1 MPASPGS
8 AQVRQLTSAE
18 ASTNFT
24 WTRDNRLIADQ
35 QNRLHLINPE
45 SGDKSAIATEEG
57 RPNGDPSACADG
69 RYVVFL
75 LGLHGGTGNQN
86 VWRIDSSGGNL
97 KQLTNGKLDN
107 YPWCS
112 PDGRWVYYIQQADQQ
127 KLAKVPIDGG
137 PPQTVTDLAM
147 SGVFDLS
154 PDGKFVAFATL
165 EHAGEHKEK
174 LAVVSTDSGQA
185 IKRLDFERPRFGMV
199 RFSHDG
205 KAVVYPTR
213 DKGVDNL
220 WLQPLDGTKGRQI
233 TDFNSERIWDFH
245 WSFDG
250 SRLALVRGHT
260 DADVVLIRNSE

>member
-1 MPASPGS
+1 
-8 AQVRQLTSAE
+8 
-18 ASTNFT
+18 
-24 WTRDNRLIADQ
+24 
-35 QNRLHLINPE
+35 LINTE

-86 VWRIDSSGGNL
+86 VWRMDSSGGNL
-97 KQLTNGKLDN
+97 KRLTNGKLDN

-127 KLAKVPIDGG
+127 SLDKVSIDGG

-154 PDGKFVAFATL
+154 PDGKSVAFAML

-174 LAVVSTDSGQA
+174 LAVVSTDSRLRAAALRVGA
-185 IKRLDFERPRFGMV
+185 IQPGWQSR
-199 RFSHDG
+199 S
-205 KAVVYPTR
+205 YPTR
-213 DKGVDNL
+213 DKGIDNL
-220 WLQPLDGTKGRQI
+220 WLQPLDGSKGKQL
-233 TDFNSERIWDFH
+233 TDFTSERIWDFH

-250 SRLALVRGHT
+250 SKLALVRGHT
-260 DADVVLIRNSE
+260 DADVVLIRDA